1 MNEQNN
7 TNTSQFNSNCS
18 SRTPSNSIKD
28 VSSMD
33 LLPQEGSTILG
44 APVVAEQTN
53 VVKSRVRQNNLH
65 WRDDQQLFTKHDVY
79 SSKRVRNV
87 GRGGKLRSSPA
98 KHFGKISHHRCNEAI
113 DKTKK
118 VIHDVLLLLD
128 DPKVSNDALHSK
140 RLVMENEIV
149 VLVRELDFIISSASG
164 VIIKD
169 NNNKVVNEGVLVLF
183 DAVAILE
190 EDATTGMG
198 TSPSSSPSTHKSKSW
213 DTDASTT
220 VIWDSIKTLLSNSL
234 ITAAHNKRAIHKRIS
249 LMKFE
254 NDEAEVILRA
264 IERPIINILGIER
277 DDHDDGILYPL
288 LLNRQEV
295 RYKKLMSILKC
306 LRIFL
311 TGFSVYLTNEHHVQ
325 KVVENLIIP
334 FLSVDLTI
342 LTAGKE
348 IQSVNVQKMLEI
360 QQEVLQC
367 TTQILRWRQNS
378 STLLSSQC
386 NIIHFD
392 TWRIKEHGLMSPSIG
407 ETLLHALMNIMNV
420 DAYLKREEENSWI
433 SYSCE
438 CLITLLKTLDANT
451 RKTRKKKS
459 LTSSLPDQMQIA
471 HFFKWVHKSLQL
483 HHTHILGMHLKTTSS
498 MYALLELLKTL
509 VQLYPKSCAQFW
521 ALFIPPP
528 TSLRQVKYEHDGT
541 KVPKYFNLMLI
552 MSMSVDD
559 STVSLQDIRVMAMQC
574 CKDILQALPFQL
586 WSRSGYLAGRIES
599 SLQTII
605 DTTVAILSKQI
616 SVDEM
621 EALYPLAVTIITVVP
636 FEKYSVLLDSAVGL
650 VKQIAQN
657 YLKYGLHGGLGL
669 EVVVQ
674 ALIDS
679 LGGKE
684 MPNGDITP
692 LPLPM
697 HKFLIEPM
705 SSPFLNQLFF
715 KISEISSKNIIE
727 RGTQTMIQMQL
738 FVQVVKSATWI
749 LNGNSKRLKSMID
762 LLMLLLSSDD
772 KMLKITGSELLSA
785 FIIGKNQGLQTV
797 CCDDEELPVFL
808 YECLYATLNNENDP
822 KIRCS
827 VLSTYS
833 LMSFKVWRVLLGTM
847 YNPLKTIMSLAIEY
861 SGDRNS
867 TVRSGACKAL
877 GNIITILIEGYCTQE
892 PGELS
897 KAILDSII
905 EETATVT
912 VNAAVDSNS
921 SVRSMVSIRLSN
933 KKADNSRWC

>member
-1 MNEQNN
+1 
-7 TNTSQFNSNCS
+7 
-18 SRTPSNSIKD
+18 
-28 VSSMD
+28 
-33 LLPQEGSTILG
+33 
-44 APVVAEQTN
+44 
-53 VVKSRVRQNNLH
+53 
-65 WRDDQQLFTKHDVY
+65 
-79 SSKRVRNV
+79 
-87 GRGGKLRSSPA
+87 
-98 KHFGKISHHRCNEAI
+98 
-113 DKTKK
+113 
-118 VIHDVLLLLD
+118 
-128 DPKVSNDALHSK
+128 
-140 RLVMENEIV
+140 MENEIIG
-149 VLVRELDFIISSASG
+149 LVRELDFVISSASG

-190 EDATTGMG
+190 EDATTGIDSTG
-198 TSPSSSPSTHKSKSW
+198 TTSPSSSPSTHKSKSW

-220 VIWDSIKTLLSNSL
+220 VIWDSITTLLSNSL
-234 ITAAHNKRAIHKRIS
+234 IKAEHNKRAIHKRTTTS

-264 IERPIINILGIER
+264 IERSIINILGIER
-277 DDHDDGILYPL
+277 NDHDGGILYTPL
-288 LLNRQEV
+288 FNNQEV
-295 RYKKLMSILKC
+295 RYKKLISILKC

-311 TGFSVYLTNEHHVQ
+311 TGFSVYLSNEHHLQ

-348 IQSVNVQKMLEI
+348 IQSVKVQKMLEI
-360 QQEVLQC
+360 HVEVLQC
-367 TTQILRWRQNS
+367 TTQILRWKQSS

-392 TWRIKEHGLMSPSIG
+392 TRRIKEHGLMSPSIG
-407 ETLLHALMNIMNV
+407 ETLLHVLMNIMNV
-420 DAYLKREEENSWI
+420 DAYLKREENSWI

-438 CLITLLKTLDANT
+438 CLITLLKTLDANI
-451 RKTRKKKS
+451 RKTRKNKA
-459 LTSSLPDQMQIA
+459 LASSLPDQMQIA

-483 HHTHILGMHLKTTSS
+483 HHTHILGMNLKTTSS
-498 MYALLELLKTL
+498 MHALLELLKTL

-528 TSLRQVKYEHDGT
+528 TSFRQVKYEHDGT
-541 KVPKYFNLMLI
+541 KVPKYFNLLLI
-552 MSMSVDD
+552 MSMSENN
-559 STVSLQDIRVMAMQC
+559 STVSFQDIRVMAMQC
-574 CKDILQALPFQL
+574 CKDILQALPFYL

-605 DTTVAILSKQI
+605 DTTVVILSKQI

-621 EALYPLAVTIITVVP
+621 EALYPLTVTIITVVP
-636 FEKYSVLLDSAVGL
+636 FEKYSVLMDSAVGL

-697 HKFLIEPM
+697 HQFLIEPM
-705 SSPFLNQLFF
+705 SSPFLSQLFF

-749 LNGNSKRLKSMID
+749 LNGNSKRLQSMID

-797 CCDDEELPVFL
+797 CSDDEELPVSL
-808 YECLYATLNNENDP
+808 YECLYATLSENDP